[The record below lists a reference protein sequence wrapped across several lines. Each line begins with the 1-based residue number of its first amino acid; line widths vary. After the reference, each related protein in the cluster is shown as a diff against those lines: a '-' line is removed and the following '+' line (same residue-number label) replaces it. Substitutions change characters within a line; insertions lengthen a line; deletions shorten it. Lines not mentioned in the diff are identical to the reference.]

1 MLPTLILLV
10 LLLGHS
16 ILAYGLY
23 RQMLARKVTLHP
35 ILWLPILLMPYLG
48 PLSVALVYWRMY
60 SREDFQSIVVSQ
72 QEASA
77 QDMDEQLSDEEDQA
91 PISLQSSEDVRLWVP
106 IEEALLL
113 NDSAIKRELT
123 MSMLKDQPSNVV
135 ALLQQARMNEDV
147 EVVHYATVML
157 AELHKEYDLKIQ
169 ELKQELLKQPDDID
183 ILEKLCLALED
194 YLASG
199 LVAGKFAE
207 SSRRQYIDLLR
218 RKVAISH
225 ELKDY
230 LRLGGQYLALGEGQ
244 RLRQILDYCQVQWPM
259 EEAYR
264 VFQFQALVSQGDR
277 LGLQQFYQDIETR
290 QVYLS
295 RHNRQIIDSWRIQ
308 A

>member
-23 RQMLARKVTLHP
+23 RHMLARKVTLHP

-147 EVVHYATVML
+147 EVVH
-157 AELHKEYDLKIQ
+157 
-169 ELKQELLKQPDDID
+169 
-183 ILEKLCLALED
+183 
-194 YLASG
+194 AS
-199 LVAGKFAE
+199 
-207 SSRRQYIDLLR
+207 
-218 RKVAISH
+218 
-225 ELKDY
+225 
-230 LRLGGQYLALGEGQ
+230 
-244 RLRQILDYCQVQWPM
+244 
-259 EEAYR
+259 R
-264 VFQFQALVSQGDR
+264 V
-277 LGLQQFYQDIETR
+277 T
-290 QVYLS
+290 
-295 RHNRQIIDSWRIQ
+295 
-308 A
+308 

>member
-35 ILWLPILLMPYLG
+35 ILWLPILLMPYIG
-48 PLSVALVYWRMY
+48 PLSVVLVYWRMY

-77 QDMDEQLSDEEDQA
+77 QDMDEQVSDEEDQA

-113 NDSAIKRELT
+113 NDSASKRELT

-264 VFQFQALVSQGDR
+264 VFQFQALVAQGDR

-295 RHNRQIIDSWRIQ
+295 RHNRQIIDAWRLQ

>member
-10 LLLGHS
+10 LLLGHG

-23 RQMLARKVTLHP
+23 RQMQAHKVTLHP
-35 ILWLPILLMPYLG
+35 VLWLPILLMPYLG

-169 ELKQELLKQPDDID
+169 ELKQELLKQPDDITT
-183 ILEKLCLALED
+183 LEQLCLALED
-194 YLASG
+194 YLVSG

-230 LRLGGQYLALGEGQ
+230 LRLGAQYLALGEGQ

-264 VFQFQALVSQGDR
+264 VFQFQALVAQGDR

-295 RHNRQIIDSWRIQ
+295 RHNRQIIDSWRLQ

>member
-10 LLLGHS
+10 LLLGHG

-23 RQMLARKVTLHP
+23 RQMQAHKVTLHP

-169 ELKQELLKQPDDID
+169 ELKQELLKQPDDITT
-183 ILEKLCLALED
+183 LEQLCLALED
-194 YLASG
+194 YLVSG

-230 LRLGGQYLALGEGQ
+230 LRLGAQYLALGEGQ

-264 VFQFQALVSQGDR
+264 VFQFQALVAQADR

-295 RHNRQIIDSWRIQ
+295 RHNRQIIDAWRLQ

>member
-23 RQMLARKVTLHP
+23 RQMLARKVTLDP
-35 ILWLPILLMPYLG
+35 ILWLPILLMPYIG
-48 PLSVALVYWRMY
+48 PLSVALVYWFMY

-169 ELKQELLKQPDDID
+169 DLKQELLKQPDDIT
-183 ILEKLCLALED
+183 ILEQLCLELED

-264 VFQFQALVSQGDR
+264 VFQFQALVAQGDR

-295 RHNRQIIDSWRIQ
+295 RHNRQIIDAWRLQ

>member
-35 ILWLPILLMPYLG
+35 ILWLPILLMPYIG
-48 PLSVALVYWRMY
+48 PLSVALVYWFMY

-157 AELHKEYDLKIQ
+157 AELHKEYDLKIP
-169 ELKQELLKQPDDID
+169 ELKRELLKQPDDIE
-183 ILEKLCLALED
+183 ILEQLCLALED

-225 ELKDY
+225 ELQDS
-230 LRLGGQYLALGEGQ
+230 LRLGGQYLARGEGQ

-264 VFQFQALVSQGDR
+264 VFQFQALVAQGDR

-295 RHNRQIIDSWRIQ
+295 RHNRQIIDAWRLQ

>member
-1 MLPTLILLV
+1 
-10 LLLGHS
+10 
-16 ILAYGLY
+16 
-23 RQMLARKVTLHP
+23 
-35 ILWLPILLMPYLG
+35 
-48 PLSVALVYWRMY
+48 MY

-183 ILEKLCLALED
+183 ILEKLQQYNIFTDRRRVKEILE
-194 YLASG
+194 LLGSHSG
-199 LVAGKFAE
+199 ISNSYCNLTLPAT
-207 SSRRQYIDLLR
+207 RLLP
-218 RKVAISH
+218 
-225 ELKDY
+225 
-230 LRLGGQYLALGEGQ
+230 GQ
-244 RLRQILDYCQVQWPM
+244 
-259 EEAYR
+259 
-264 VFQFQALVSQGDR
+264 VSDGIPIGPPF
-277 LGLQQFYQDIETR
+277 L
-290 QVYLS
+290 
-295 RHNRQIIDSWRIQ
+295 
-308 A
+308 

>member
-35 ILWLPILLMPYLG
+35 ILWLPILLMPYIG
-48 PLSVALVYWRMY
+48 PLSVALVYWFMY

-169 ELKQELLKQPDDID
+169 DLKQELLKQPDDIT
-183 ILEKLCLALED
+183 ILEQLCLELED

-225 ELKDY
+225 KLKDY
-230 LRLGGQYLALGEGQ
+230 LRLGGQYLALGE
-244 RLRQILDYCQVQWPM
+244 
-259 EEAYR
+259 
-264 VFQFQALVSQGDR
+264 
-277 LGLQQFYQDIETR
+277 
-290 QVYLS
+290 
-295 RHNRQIIDSWRIQ
+295 
-308 A
+308 

>member
-35 ILWLPILLMPYLG
+35 ILWLPILLMPYIG
-48 PLSVALVYWRMY
+48 PLSVALVYWFMY

-157 AELHKEYDLKIQ
+157 AELHKEYDLKIP
-169 ELKQELLKQPDDID
+169 ELKRELLKQPDDIE
-183 ILEKLCLALED
+183 ILEQLCLALED

-264 VFQFQALVSQGDR
+264 VFQFQALVAQGDR

-295 RHNRQIIDSWRIQ
+295 RHNRQIIDAWRLQ